1 MSSITTKVEKA
12 TSDLLIAPD
21 WTTNMEICDAINSD
35 LLQARDVTKAV
46 KKRLQHKNPAVQ
58 LLALTLL
65 ETLMKNCG
73 EYVHLQVVERNILQE
88 MIKIVRKKSDM
99 HVRDK
104 ILVLLGSWQEAFG
117 GPQGKYPQYYWAYDE
132 LRRSGVEFPRHLKDA
147 APIFTPPVTHP
158 IVRKPEISYGMP
170 SHSSRRLDEAMASE
184 RDLLSPSSLDAIQSV
199 LDLLKDMLDAISPN
213 DPEAVKNEV
222 IMDLVSQCHSHQ
234 KRLMELV
241 NTTADEELLARAL
254 ALNDTIQTLLA
265 MHDAI
270 ASGSPMPSLPPP
282 PPPSKDVPSS
292 ASVPPTAPRQEAI
305 NEEEEEDDDFAQLAR
320 RPSKGRHI
328 VSPNTST
335 EAGGAVKFERLQDS
349 SSTDTASS
357 SIFTGPLA
365 LPAPPQPVRTSVS
378 KEQNLIDLLSSNL
391 STTNL
396 SPHTPET
403 PFTPSAVGN
412 SNLHSTSPTMGPSSF
427 SPNGH
432 GNPVSPPT
440 VVQSHFSPNGHAY
453 RIPSP
458 TMGQPQ
464 FPPNTHAYPMSSPT
478 MGQSSFASNGLAYP
492 ISSQYYPVQQRPVSF
507 NNYVA
512 PWAQA
517 SSSYPPPPWSSTP
530 VADPPYPMP
539 SEAGNVSVR
548 SMQTSGAS
556 LQRYSSF
563 SPQGDMP
570 QSSKVTQMTNEP
582 RNAMPYPGQKVFV
595 PSNRLFEDLVN
606 LRTDD
611 TGVKTSGMPLNSG
624 LSGQGFSGGRK

>member
-1 MSSITTKVEKA
+1 MSITTKVDKA

-35 LLQARDVTKAV
+35 LLQAKEATKAV

-65 ETLMKNCG
+65 ETIMKNCG

-158 IVRKPEISYGMP
+158 IVRKPEVSYGMP

-184 RDLLSPSSLDAIQSV
+184 RDLLSSSSLDAIQSV
-199 LDLLKDMLDAISPN
+199 VELLKDMLDAISPN

-234 KRLMELV
+234 KRLMQLV
-241 NTTADEELLARAL
+241 NSTADEELLARVL
-254 ALNDTIQTLLA
+254 ALNDSIQTLLA
-265 MHDAI
+265 KHDAI
-270 ASGSPMPSLPPP
+270 ARGSPMPSTP
-282 PPPSKDVPSS
+282 PPPSVSQDSPISS
-292 ASVPPTAPRQEAI
+292 SLPPAASRQEDI
-305 NEEEEEDDDFAQLAR
+305 DEEEEDDDFAQLAR
-320 RPSKGRHI
+320 RPKGRPI
-328 VSPNTST
+328 ISPTTST
-335 EAGGAVKFERLQDS
+335 EAAGSVNSERLQDS
-349 SSTDTASS
+349 SGTDTASS

-365 LPAPPQPVRTSVS
+365 LPAPPQPVRTSVP
-378 KEQNLIDLLSSNL
+378 KEQDLIDLLSTNL

-396 SPHTPET
+396 SPHTPGT
-403 PFTPSAVGN
+403 PFTPPAASN
-412 SNLHSTSPTMGPSSF
+412 SHLHATSPTMGPSSF
-427 SPNGH
+427 SPNGRS
-432 GNPVSPPT
+432 NPVSSPT

-453 RIPSP
+453 PI
-458 TMGQPQ
+458 
-464 FPPNTHAYPMSSPT
+464 SSPT
-478 MGQSSFASNGLAYP
+478 MGQFQFSPSRHAYPMSAPTMGQPSYASNGISYP
-492 ISSQYYPVQQRPVSF
+492 VSSQYYPVQQRQVAF
-507 NNYVA
+507 NNYIA
-512 PWAQA
+512 PWAHA

-530 VADPPYPMP
+530 VADPPYPMA
-539 SEAGNVSVR
+539 SEPGSVSVR
-548 SMQTSGAS
+548 PMQTSGAS
-556 LQRYSSF
+556 LQRYNSF
-563 SPQGDMP
+563 SPRGDMP
-570 QSSKVTQMTNEP
+570 QSSRGTQMTNEP
-582 RNAMPYPGQKVFV
+582 RNSVPSSSQKVFV

-611 TGVKTSGMPLNSG
+611 AGVKTSGMALNSG
-624 LSGQGFSGGRK
+624 LSGQGLSGGRK